1 MFAATIRGM
10 LSHKLRLVLTSASIA
25 LGIAFLSGTFM
36 LTDTMKLAFEQL
48 YGKVSSGT
56 DTVVRQ
62 ESTYDA
68 ASGVG
73 RTPRPIAA
81 SVLDTVRSV
90 DGVAAAE
97 GGITGYA
104 LLTDSTGRA
113 VLTSGGAKTMGYS
126 MLTDPGLRGD
136 IHLLTGREPRGPHE
150 VAIDASSA
158 QGHGIAL
165 GTDIDVLF
173 RGPTQQFTVVG
184 TVGYGDETDLGGTT
198 SAYFDAATAQRVL
211 GTPGEFDQIQV
222 RASDG
227 VSEETLA
234 HRLDAAVPDGVEAV
248 TGAQVAQESS
258 DTMNEQFKFLNIM
271 FMAFAGIALFVGS
284 FIIWNTFTMIVT
296 QRSREI
302 ALLRAV
308 GATKRQV
315 KRSLVI
321 EAAMI
326 GLAASAIGVVLGAGV
341 AKGLDALMTVM
352 GFSLPSASL
361 QVLPRT
367 VWMSL
372 LVGTLVTVVSAL
384 VPARRATKVLPI
396 EALRDAT
403 PGAKRPSKVRA
414 AIGVVVTGG
423 GTFAIL
429 YGLYGGRGSGGQLV
443 LLGIAATL
451 VGVITLTPLAARPLA
466 AAIGTPLRLRGVT
479 GDLARLN
486 AMRNPRRT
494 ASTAT
499 ALMIG
504 LTLVVTM
511 TVFGSSLKASFGSI
525 LSEATNADLFIT
537 APSLQAEG
545 FSPEAA
551 NVVASVPGVAVVSP
565 TSYGEARFAGASSAY
580 ASVDPTTVEQVLEL
594 GVTSGSVNNLG
605 TDGVL
610 LTTDT
615 AKAHGWKVGDSV
627 PVEFPATGRKVLTVR
642 GVYDNNTGFVESP
655 YVISRATHEANASD
669 RLDGSALVLVS
680 AGADPQAVQ
689 DRITAALAGH
699 PDAKV
704 LDRRGYEQE
713 INGMVDQLLTFVQLM
728 LLLSVIIALLGI
740 VNTLALSVFER
751 TRELGLLRAVGMTK
765 AQVRAMV
772 RWESVVISLIGA
784 GLGAALGVGLGL
796 ALVQSLKGDGIT
808 EIAVPSAHV
817 VAFVI
822 AAAVAGVLAAVGPSR
837 SAAGVDVLKA
847 VVTD

>member
-1 MFAATIRGM
+1 MLTTTVRGM
-10 LSHKLRLVLTSASIA
+10 LTHKLRLVLTSASIA

-36 LTDTMKLAFEQL
+36 LTDTMKLAFRQL
-48 YGKVSSGT
+48 FGQVSSGT
-56 DTVVRQ
+56 DAVVRQ
-62 ESTYDA
+62 ESSYDA
-68 ASGVG
+68 AAGAG
-73 RTPRPIAA
+73 LGHPPIAA

-97 GGITGYA
+97 GGVTGYA
-104 LLTDSTGRA
+104 LLTDTRGKA

-126 MLTDPGLRGD
+126 MPTDPGLRGD
-136 IHLLTGREPRGPHE
+136 VHLLSGREPRGPHE

-158 QGHGIAL
+158 EDHDIAL
-165 GTDIDVLF
+165 GSHIDVLF
-173 RGPTQQFTVVG
+173 RGPTREFTVVG
-184 TVGYGDETDLGGTT
+184 TVGYGDEKDLGGTS
-198 SAYFDAATAQRVL
+198 SAYFDVATAQQVL
-211 GTPGEFDQIQV
+211 GAPDVFDEIQV
-222 RASDG
+222 RAAAG
-227 VSEETLA
+227 VSDETLA
-234 HRLDAAVPDGVEAV
+234 QRLDAAVPAGVEAV

-258 DTMNEQFKFLNIM
+258 DAMNEQFTFLNIM
-271 FMAFAGIALFVGS
+271 FIAFAGIALFVGS

-315 KRSLVI
+315 RRSLVV

-326 GLAASAIGVVLGAGV
+326 GVVASAVGVALGAGV
-341 AKGLDALMTVM
+341 AKGLEALMTAM

-367 VWMSL
+367 IWLSL

-384 VPARRATKVLPI
+384 IPARRATKVLPI

-403 PGAKRPSKVRA
+403 PGAKRPSKGRA
-414 AIGVVVTGG
+414 AVGVLVTGG
-423 GTFAIL
+423 GVFAIL
-429 YGLYGGRGSGGQLV
+429 HGLYGGGGANLV
-443 LLGIAATL
+443 LVGIAATL
-451 VGVITLTPLAARPLA
+451 IGVITLTPLAARPLA
-466 AAIGTPLRLRGVT
+466 AAIGAPLRLRGVS
-479 GDLARLN
+479 GDLARQN

-511 TVFGSSLKASFGSI
+511 TAFGSSLKASFGSI
-525 LSEATNADLFIT
+525 LNDSTNADLFVT
-537 APSLQAEG
+537 APSIQAEG
-545 FSPEAA
+545 FSQEVAK
-551 NVVASVPGVAVVSP
+551 VVATVPGVALVSP
-565 TSYGEARFAGASSAY
+565 TSYGEARFDGAASAY
-580 ASVDPTTVEQVLEL
+580 ASVDPTTVEHVLDL
-594 GVTSGSVNNLG
+594 NVTSGSVRDLG

-610 LTTDT
+610 LTTAAAT
-615 AKAHGWKVGDSV
+615 AHGWTVGDTV
-627 PVEFPATGRKVLTVR
+627 PVEFATGPRDLTVR
-642 GVYDNNTGFVESP
+642 GVYDNNTGFVESD

-669 RLDGSALVLVS
+669 RLDGSALVLV
-680 AGADPQAVQ
+680 ADGANQKAVQ
-689 DRITAALAGH
+689 DRIAAALADH

-713 INGMVDQLLTFVQLM
+713 INGMVDRLLTFVQVM

-784 GLGAALGVGLGL
+784 GVGAALGIGLGL

-808 EIAVPSAHV
+808 EVAVPLAQV
-817 VAFVI
+817 VAYVI
-822 AAAVAGVLAAVGPSR
+822 AAALAGVLAAVGPSR

>member
-1 MFAATIRGM
+1 MFTATLRGM
-10 LSHKLRLVLTSASIA
+10 LAHKLRLALTSASIA

-48 YGKVSSGT
+48 YGQVSSGT
-56 DTVVRQ
+56 DAVVRQ
-62 ESTYDA
+62 ESSFEA
-68 ASGVG
+68 AQGAA

-81 SVLDTVRSV
+81 SVLNTVRSV

-97 GGITGYA
+97 GGVSGYA
-104 LLTDSTGRA
+104 LLTDAAGKA

-126 MLTDPGLRGD
+126 MVTDPGLRGD
-136 IHLLTGREPRGPHE
+136 VHLLTGRAPLGPHE
-150 VAIDASSA
+150 VAIDATSA
-158 QGHGIAL
+158 EGHDIAL
-165 GTDIDVLF
+165 GTAIDVLF
-173 RGPTQQFTVVG
+173 RGPTQEFTVVG
-184 TVGYGDETDLGGTT
+184 TVGYGGEKDLGGMS

-211 GTPGEFDQIQV
+211 GAPDVFDEIQV
-222 RASDG
+222 RAANG
-227 VSEETLA
+227 VSEKTLA
-234 HRLDAAVPDGVEAV
+234 ARLDAAVPAGVEAV
-248 TGAQVAQESS
+248 TGARVAQESS
-258 DTMNEQFKFLNIM
+258 DTMNQQFKFLNIM
-271 FMAFAGIALFVGS
+271 FLTFAGIALFVGS

-315 KRSLVI
+315 RRSLVV

-326 GLAASAIGVVLGAGV
+326 GVAASAIGVVLGAGV
-341 AKGLDALMTVM
+341 SKGLDALMTVI
-352 GFSLPSASL
+352 GFNLPSASL
-361 QVLPRT
+361 QVHPRT
-367 VWMSL
+367 IWLSL
-372 LVGTLVTVVSAL
+372 IVGTLVTVVSAL

-396 EALRDAT
+396 EALRDAS
-403 PGAKRPSKVRA
+403 PGAKRPSRLRA
-414 AIGVVVTGG
+414 AIGALVTGG
-423 GTFAIL
+423 GVIAIL
-429 YGLYGGRGSGGQLV
+429 YGLYGGSSRGMLV
-443 LLGIAATL
+443 LAGIAATL

-466 AAIGTPLRLRGVT
+466 AAIGSPLRLRGVT
-479 GDLARLN
+479 GDLARQN

-511 TVFGSSLKASFGSI
+511 TVFGSSLKASFGTI
-525 LSEATNADLFIT
+525 LSDASDADLFIT
-537 APSLQAEG
+537 APSIQAVG
-545 FSPEAA
+545 FSPEVSK
-551 NVVASVPGVAVVSP
+551 VVADVPGVAVVSP
-565 TSYGEARFAGASSAY
+565 TSYGQARFAGASSAY
-580 ASVDPTTVEQVLEL
+580 ASVDPQTVERVLDL
-594 GVTSGSVNNLG
+594 GISSGSVKNLG

-610 LTTDT
+610 ITSDT
-615 AKAHGWKVGDSV
+615 ATAHGWKVGDTV
-627 PVEFPATGRKVLTVR
+627 PVEFPATGLKSFTVR

-655 YVISRATHEANASD
+655 YVFSRATHEANAGN
-669 RLDGSALVLVS
+669 RLDGSALVLVDP
-680 AGADPQAVQ
+680 GADPQAVQ
-689 DRITAALAGH
+689 DRVSAALETH

-704 LDRRGYEQE
+704 LDRQGYEQE
-713 INGMVDQLLTFVQLM
+713 INGMVDQMLTFVQVM
-728 LLLSVIIALLGI
+728 LLLSVLIALLGI

-772 RWESVVISLIGA
+772 RWESVVISMIGA
-784 GLGAALGVGLGL
+784 GLGAALGIGLGL

-808 EIAVPSAHV
+808 QIAVPSAHV
-817 VAFVI
+817 VAFVV